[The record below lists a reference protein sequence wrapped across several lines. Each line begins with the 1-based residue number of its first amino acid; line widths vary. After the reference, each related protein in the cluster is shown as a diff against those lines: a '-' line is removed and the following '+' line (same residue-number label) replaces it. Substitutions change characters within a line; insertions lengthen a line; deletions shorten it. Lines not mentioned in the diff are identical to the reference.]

1 MGETVVPEPEEE
13 WQEWQELPRGN
24 LRAAAVKS
32 LAVAVPAVTVPA
44 RVLAG
49 LDWPPGAV
57 VAACAGDLVGG
68 AVLAGAR
75 GGGGGRGAG
84 RALAGGRRLP
94 GAARGEV
101 LELAARAAPGLLEPF
116 LIRRPGPRSQDH
128 K

>member
-1 MGETVVPEPEEE
+1 MGETVVPEPEE
-13 WQEWQELPRGN
+13 EWQELPRGN

-32 LAVAVPAVTVPA
+32 PAVAVPAVTVPA

-75 GGGGGRGAG
+75 GRGHKITSRSRLRGWDGDGGEPRGS
-84 RALAGGRRLP
+84 P
-94 GAARGEV
+94 
-101 LELAARAAPGLLEPF
+101 APA
-116 LIRRPGPRSQDH
+116 RPGPCAGRLCSRGSRVAC
-128 K
+128 